1 MLGGR
6 RRRSERGIRAGEVGG
21 GIDLE
26 RREGR
31 WSRGG
36 RGRGR
41 GRLER
46 ERKGKK
52 RQSGQTEQKRERAHL
67 LFCAF
72 YALVPLIVP
81 IFVPVNPR
89 V

>member
-52 RQSGQTEQKRERAHL
+52 SGHICIKNMKVQPFQPAKVHELHNRML
-67 LFCAF
+67 
-72 YALVPLIVP
+72 
-81 IFVPVNPR
+81 
-89 V
+89 